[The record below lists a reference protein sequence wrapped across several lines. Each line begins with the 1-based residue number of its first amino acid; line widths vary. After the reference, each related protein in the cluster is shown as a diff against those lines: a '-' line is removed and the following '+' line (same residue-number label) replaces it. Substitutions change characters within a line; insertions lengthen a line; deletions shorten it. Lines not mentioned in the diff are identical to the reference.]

1 MKRNLSDACLGQ
13 EVETD
18 AAIAAADL
26 LQKLEKG
33 FYMDRGKRRKIQQAD
48 VRGEVKPIAEAPAS

>member
-1 MKRNLSDACLGQ
+1 MKRNLSDACAGH

-26 LQKLEKG
+26 LHKLEKG
-33 FYMDRGKRRKIQQAD
+33 FYMDKGTVSYTHLTLPTKRI
-48 VRGEVKPIAEAPAS
+48 V